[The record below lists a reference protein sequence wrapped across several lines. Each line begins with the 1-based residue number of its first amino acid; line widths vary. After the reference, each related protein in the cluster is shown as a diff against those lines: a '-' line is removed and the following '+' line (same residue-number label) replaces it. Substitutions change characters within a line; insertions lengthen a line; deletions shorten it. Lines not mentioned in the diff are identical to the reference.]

1 MMTPEEFAKR
11 MQQIADSDSPED
23 GHIEA
28 DELMCFV
35 LRKLGYEDGVDIFD
49 AMEKMAGGAVQM
61 SEWIKTSERLPDA
74 EYGEGKNVLTVNT
87 LEVIRVAYYDG
98 SCWCNPDGEPVKTAR
113 LFPITHWMPI
123 PEPPEEEDH
132 DDV

>member
-1 MMTPEEFAKR
+1 
-11 MQQIADSDSPED
+11 
-23 GHIEA
+23 
-28 DELMCFV
+28 
-35 LRKLGYEDGVDIFD
+35 
-49 AMEKMAGGAVQM
+49 M

-87 LEVIRVAYYDG
+87 LGVIRVAYYDG